1 MAFTA
6 HSTEAFAKH
15 IEHSVGVLKMTYMDA
30 VLDFCEK
37 HRLEPDM
44 IVPYLTTK
52 IKTGI
57 QKDAQRL
64 HLIKKR
70 RELPFDD

>member
-6 HSTEAFAKH
+6 HSSEAFAKR
-15 IEHSVGVLKMTYMDA
+15 IEHSVKVLGMTYMDA

-37 HRLEPDM
+37 QRLEPDM

-57 QKDAQRL
+57 QNDAQAL
-64 HLIKKR
+64 HLISKR